1 MWIPRRSSALLPAA
15 LLTGSAA
22 RAADLTAAALTVL
35 SPASAA
41 PGASALAAKFT
52 QQTGIA
58 VTLTGG
64 ERDLLGA
71 P

>member
-1 MWIPRRSSALLPAA
+1 LLLAA

-58 VTLTGG
+58 VTVTGG
-64 ERDLLGA
+64 GRDLLGA
-71 P
+71 L